1 MTLAAVTLIELPTR
15 LAASGVYPETWVF
28 DLSVPLGCIALRYP
42 IRDGASRPGCEPD
55 STLPA
60 TAVHTSPPSSRHEC
74 GQDANRRVRQPWG
87 GKVPFSVSVGR
98 PAFLPVSRETSG
110 TGPLLSGRRQLAKS
124 SYVSAETGG
133 RQGPS
138 SDSLTCVPT
147 PSLASLPIR
156 RLTLRD
162 LAACADLSED
172 RGWPREEHKWG
183 FLLTAGKGYG
193 IDDPEGGLL
202 SACVVTEYGPQNPAL
217 AAIGMVLVA
226 GRHARQGVGRRLM
239 RHVVSAMG
247 TTPLTLHATPNG
259 RPLYEELGFK
269 VTGRAEM
276 VLGHLTPGG
285 PEPEVATRAA
295 TAEDLTAILRLDE
308 QVFGSDRTHIVTRLP
323 AFADQLRV
331 AEDGGQIIGYA
342 AAWPNM
348 DTHVVGP
355 LIARDTSVAQAL
367 IASLAARTD
376 RPLRTDID
384 VRHEELLAWVK
395 ERGLQSVAFN
405 SVMAYGIAELPGDWS
420 RRFAPVTVAAG

>member
-1 MTLAAVTLIELPTR
+1 M
-15 LAASGVYPETWVF
+15 
-28 DLSVPLGCIALRYP
+28 
-42 IRDGASRPGCEPD
+42 
-55 STLPA
+55 
-60 TAVHTSPPSSRHEC
+60 
-74 GQDANRRVRQPWG
+74 
-87 GKVPFSVSVGR
+87 
-98 PAFLPVSRETSG
+98 
-110 TGPLLSGRRQLAKS
+110 
-124 SYVSAETGG
+124 
-133 RQGPS
+133 
-138 SDSLTCVPT
+138 PT

-193 IDDPEGGLL
+193 IDDPDGGLV
-202 SACVVTEYGPQNPAL
+202 SACVVTEYGPQERPSL

-226 GRHARQGVGRRLM
+226 ARHARQGVGRRLT
-239 RHVVSAMG
+239 RHVVSSMG

-276 VLGHLTPGG
+276 VYGRFTPSG
-285 PEPEVATRAA
+285 PQPTVATRAA
-295 TAEDLTAILRLDE
+295 TAEDLAVILRFDE
-308 QVFGSDRTHIVTRLP
+308 QAFGTDRTHIVARLP

-331 AEDGGQIIGYA
+331 AEEDGRIIGYA

-384 VRHEELLAWVK
+384 VRHTELLAWAK
-395 ERGLQSVAFN
+395 ERGLASVAFN
-405 SVMAYGIAELPGDWS
+405 SVMSYGITELPGDWS